1 MRDAKL
7 ERAVRIVSQKNREN
21 RLPVKSDY
29 KKWAMREHK
38 KSVMRRQHKAEL
50 KIDRDYSKQIELA
63 IYATIA
69 LAVLSVS
76 HPELGNLAII
86 LAILV
91 FAAIVQGKFDF
102 SQKLG
107 SRDKGPAAPRK
118 VVQQKDLLSPPPSPQ
133 AIEHDDEVSFIE
145 FPYRRKA

>member
-7 ERAVRIVSQKNREN
+7 EKAVRIVSQKNREN
-21 RLPVKSDY
+21 RLPIKSDY
-29 KKWAMREHK
+29 QKWAMREHK
-38 KSVMRRQHKAEL
+38 KNVIRKQKISEL

-102 SQKLG
+102 GQKLG
-107 SRDKGPAAPRK
+107 EKETLQPIRK
-118 VVQQKDLLSPPPSPQ
+118 VTQPREMIAPPPTPE
-133 AIEHDDEVSFIE
+133 AIELDDEVSYVE
-145 FPYRRKA
+145 FPYKRRA